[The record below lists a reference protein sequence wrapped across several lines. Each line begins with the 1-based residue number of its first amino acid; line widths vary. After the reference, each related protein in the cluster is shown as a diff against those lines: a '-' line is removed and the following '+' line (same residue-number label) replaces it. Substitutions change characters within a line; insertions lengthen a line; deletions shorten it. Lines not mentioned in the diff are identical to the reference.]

1 MARQTRKQKRTLD
14 VRSINQI
21 NKFNNLASQAPFTL
35 VLIYADWCP
44 HCHEYL
50 PIWDEFANL
59 PGRNA
64 NMAKVHFDMQ
74 EKIPNIANAKI
85 NGYPSVIKVLPDG
98 TVEQYKDESGEATNA
113 LPNMRDKNEMI
124 KNLMI
129 KPVSANKLFGKTMSN
144 KVKRNWNSLKN
155 ANNVNNAEAKAEE
168 AKAAENVEAEE
179 KNEEEEKNVEAEEKN
194 EEEEKNIEEEE
205 TAKKEKAVKNGIKN
219 VKNKKDKNINF
230 PGIIT
235 SKDIMDTEKA
245 LLQEGGRRRRK
256 IQSFLKGG
264 SLLEELR
271 LIGGYLK
278 K

>member
-1 MARQTRKQKRTLD
+1 MPSQTRKQKRTLD
-14 VRSINQI
+14 VRSTNQI
-21 NKFNNLASQAPFTL
+21 NKFNNLTTQAPFTL

-44 HCHEYL
+44 HCHDYL

-74 EKIPNIANAKI
+74 EQIPNIAKAKI
-85 NGYPSVIKVLPDG
+85 NGYPSVIKVLPNG
-98 TVEQYKDESGEATNA
+98 TVEEYKDESGESTNA
-113 LPNMRDKNEMI
+113 LPNMRDKNEMM

-144 KVKRNWNSLKN
+144 KMKRNWNALKN
-155 ANNVNNAEAKAEE
+155 ANNVKNAEAAENVEAEE
-168 AKAAENVEAEE
+168 AKAAENVEAKAEE
-179 KNEEEEKNVEAEEKN
+179 AKKVEA
-194 EEEEKNIEEEE
+194 EEE
-205 TAKKEKAVKNGIKN
+205 TAKEVKNATAVVEAEANKLKH

-235 SKDIMDTEKA
+235 SKDIMETEKE
-245 LLQEGGRRRRK
+245 LLQQRGGRRK
-256 IQSFLKGG
+256 QIQSFLKGG

-271 LIGGYLK
+271 SIGGYLK

>member
-14 VRSINQI
+14 IRSENQI
-21 NKFNNLASQAPFTL
+21 AKFNNLATQAPFTL

-44 HCHEYL
+44 HCHDYL

-113 LPNMRDKNEMI
+113 VPNMRDKNEMM

-144 KVKRNWNSLKN
+144 KLKHNWNALKN
-155 ANNVNNAEAKAEE
+155 AKKEE
-168 AKAAENVEAEE
+168 
-179 KNEEEEKNVEAEEKN
+179 EEEEKEEEEVEEEVEEKE
-194 EEEEKNIEEEE
+194 EEEEKEQEEEE
-205 TAKKEKAVKNGIKN
+205 EKKNNVKKANAVKAAKAVKNGIKN
-219 VKNKKDKNINF
+219 AKNKGTTNIGF

-235 SKDIMDTEKA
+235 SKDIMDTEKE
-245 LLQEGGRRRRK
+245 LLQQGGRRRRK
-256 IQSFLKGG
+256 IRSFLKGG
-264 SLLEELR
+264 NLIDDLR
-271 LIGGYLK
+271 SIGGYLK

>member
-1 MARQTRKQKRTLD
+1 MPSQTRKQKRTLD
-14 VRSINQI
+14 IRSTNQI
-21 NKFNNLASQAPFTL
+21 NTFNNLTTQAPFTL

-44 HCHEYL
+44 HCHDYL

-74 EKIPNIANAKI
+74 EKIPNIAKAKI
-85 NGYPSVIKVLPDG
+85 NGYPSVIKVLPNG
-98 TVEQYKDESGEATNA
+98 TVEEYKDESGEATNA
-113 LPNMRDKNEMI
+113 LPNMRDKNEMM

-129 KPVSANKLFGKTMSN
+129 KPVSANKLFGKNRSN
-144 KVKRNWNSLKN
+144 KLKRNWNAL
-155 ANNVNNAEAKAEE
+155 NNVKAAE

-179 KNEEEEKNVEAEEKN
+179 AKAAEVEAKAAEVEAKEAVEKNIKEATAVVEAEANKL
-194 EEEEKNIEEEE
+194 
-205 TAKKEKAVKNGIKN
+205 KN

-235 SKDIMDTEKA
+235 SKDIMETEKE
-245 LLQEGGRRRRK
+245 LLQQRGGRRK
-256 IQSFLKGG
+256 QIQSFLKGG

-271 LIGGYLK
+271 SIGGYLK